1 MADYPPYPIAVL
13 QNLKNMKKKKSSAK
27 MERLH
32 PDTYTNLLEARMEI
46 VFKKD
51 YRKMIW
57 PPMRRKAAILIH
69 I

>member
-1 MADYPPYPIAVL
+1 
-13 QNLKNMKKKKSSAK
+13 

-32 PDTYTNLLEARMEI
+32 PDNYTNLLEARMEI

-51 YRKMIW
+51 CRKMIW

>member
-1 MADYPPYPIAVL
+1 
-13 QNLKNMKKKKSSAK
+13 

-32 PDTYTNLLEARMEI
+32 PDNYTNLLEARMEI